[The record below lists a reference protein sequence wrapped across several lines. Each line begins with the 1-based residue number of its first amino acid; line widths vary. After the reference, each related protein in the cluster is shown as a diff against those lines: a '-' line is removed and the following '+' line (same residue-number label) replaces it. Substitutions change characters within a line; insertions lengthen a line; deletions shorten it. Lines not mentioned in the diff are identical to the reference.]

1 MYKYDF
7 FLISWRGKR
16 FPPHDNMRK
25 VLLHISRLLSTKFW
39 GNGAIFFIV
48 KWNLREADVII
59 SWSTALKNNNLWC
72 STKMFNCEKAVCLH
86 RMLKLV
92 RKQKHFYFFLS
103 YRKIVIYKVWVFSV
117 FHIAKK
123 PKKQK

>member
-1 MYKYDF
+1 MYKYDS

-25 VLLHISRLLSTKFW
+25 VLLDISRRLS
-39 GNGAIFFIV
+39 NGAVFFSV

-59 SWSTALKNNNLWC
+59 SWSTALKNNDLWY
-72 STKMFNCEKAVCLH
+72 STKMFNYEKAVSLH
-86 RMLKLV
+86 RMLKPV

-103 YRKIVIYKVWVFSV
+103 YRKIGI
-117 FHIAKK
+117 
-123 PKKQK
+123 